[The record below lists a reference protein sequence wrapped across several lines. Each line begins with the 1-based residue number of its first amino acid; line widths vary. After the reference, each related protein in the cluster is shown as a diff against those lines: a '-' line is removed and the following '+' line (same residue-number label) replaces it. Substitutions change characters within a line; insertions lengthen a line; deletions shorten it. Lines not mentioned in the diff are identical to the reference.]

1 MEELILLNLASPKNP
16 CVTMFEMCTRVHSF
30 FLILLLNTCHTL
42 CMHTFSGKV
51 RDCMLY
57 LRVNVFDTCLSDI
70 YILEKNDISGISII
84 FT

>member
-1 MEELILLNLASPKNP
+1 
-16 CVTMFEMCTRVHSF
+16 
-30 FLILLLNTCHTL
+30 
-42 CMHTFSGKV
+42 MHTFSGTV